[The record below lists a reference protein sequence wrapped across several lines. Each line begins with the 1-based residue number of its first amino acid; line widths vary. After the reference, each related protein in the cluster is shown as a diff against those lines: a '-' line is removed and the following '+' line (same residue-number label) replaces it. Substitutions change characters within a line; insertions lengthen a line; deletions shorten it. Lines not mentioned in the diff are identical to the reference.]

1 MSSSRSKRMGLFF
14 PGLEGGGHGGDGG
27 GVCWLGQ
34 PQAGGSEEKRW
45 RGELK
50 IKLFRPY

>member
-1 MSSSRSKRMGLFF
+1 M
-14 PGLEGGGHGGDGG
+14 EGTE

-34 PQAGGSEEKRW
+34 PQAGGSEEERR

>member
-1 MSSSRSKRMGLFF
+1 MSSSRSKDMGLFF
-14 PGLEGGGHGGDGG
+14 PGLEGGGGHGGDRGG
-27 GVCWLGQ
+27 LLAGSAPG
-34 PQAGGSEEKRW
+34 GGSEEERR